1 MDPTRTDLPRN
12 ERSPDQWARLLAT
25 PFVSSWV
32 GRARPGELRD
42 ADAARRASAW
52 ATWAVESLA
61 EIATGERTYPALW
74 LPGHFYDPKGTGPK
88 IRPHLEIP
96 ARQMNH
102 PDPEFPDRLAQVG
115 NGLSFPYWLYSEV
128 TAVRRALFNTAAGP
142 VGELL
147 ELLCERRSALVAGL
161 ELLSSTAAPRFGEIA
176 SMIIAAPDGLAGD
189 ATGDFT
195 AGDVARYFPA
205 ASELELSVTYDSR
218 LREKNGTWASRRVGV
233 WQLAGRTPG
242 GDHFSLGVVTPRLT
256 VNSLFHDR
264 LFDPHGESSA
274 ALLVR
279 ALLMR
284 RLVDTH
290 LASSSAVAFQVG
302 DPDPGTEQPG
312 PTRGAHL
319 RAVVARVGHKLPDA
333 SVGAAV
339 NFLRTYPDPDAAW
352 AALHRWA
359 DKGYLLTVTA
369 EGFKAAHRDAL
380 RHLSRAEEPDREAIG
395 LLLPLAWDVREGR
408 SQVVRVS
415 FSRPAE
421 DDDAAES

>member
-1 MDPTRTDLPRN
+1 MEPTRQDLPRN
-12 ERSPDQWARLLAT
+12 ERSPEQMARLLAS
-25 PFVSSWV
+25 PFVASWV
-32 GRARPGELRD
+32 GRARPGDLHD
-42 ADAARRASAW
+42 ADAQRRSAAW
-52 ATWAVESLA
+52 ATWAVESMT
-61 EIATGERTYPALW
+61 EVDTGERNYPALW

-96 ARQMNH
+96 ARQLSR
-102 PDPEFPDRLAQVG
+102 PDPEFPDRLAQTG

-128 TAVRRALFNTAAGP
+128 TAVRRALFNTAPGP

-147 ELLCERRSALVAGL
+147 ELLAERRAALVAGL

-176 SMIIAAPDGLAGD
+176 SMIIAANDGLSGD

-195 AGDVARYFPA
+195 AADVARYFPA
-205 ASELELSVTYDSR
+205 AAELELSVTYDAR
-218 LREKNGTWASRRVGV
+218 LRDKNGTWASRRVGV

-242 GDHFSLGVVTPRLT
+242 GDPFSMGVVTPRLT

-264 LFDPHGESSA
+264 LFEANSESSS

-284 RLVDTH
+284 RLVDNH
-290 LASSSAVAFQVG
+290 LSTPAAVSFQVG
-302 DPDPGTEQPG
+302 EPEPDIEHPG
-312 PTRGAHL
+312 PTRGSHL

-352 AALHRWA
+352 AALDRWA

-369 EGFKAAHRDAL
+369 EGFKADHRDAL
-380 RHLSRAEEPDREAIG
+380 RHLARAEEPDREVIG

-408 SQVVRVS
+408 SQVVRVT

-421 DDDAAES
+421 DDADADE